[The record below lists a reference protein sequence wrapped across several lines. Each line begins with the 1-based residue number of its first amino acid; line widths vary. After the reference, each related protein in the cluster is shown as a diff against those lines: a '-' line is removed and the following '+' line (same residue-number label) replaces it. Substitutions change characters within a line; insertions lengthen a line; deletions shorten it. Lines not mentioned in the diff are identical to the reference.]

1 MDCLVAGAGHGFFL
15 CQKWKQPLPADFSKS
30 RSSSIALNL
39 HVNKGSHTAAAEA
52 SLNRRLHERS
62 RKLNER
68 DGASITNASDEEQV
82 PPSSHFLA
90 SEDVDFRRRSSNLNK
105 ASEDQVLPPS
115 SKNVD
120 LNSTNLSQNVTA
132 SFEKLTSDNPN
143 DINVTSIS
151 KPTISKP
158 SETEGASIAKLT
170 SSSPK
175 KFGTPFV
182 AKLTNSNPK
191 ENDRVYIEKVTSDD
205 TIGNGRA
212 SIARSCKD
220 PVTLSSQ
227 LLATKKV
234 ELPSNSNDQNERI
247 SATAPPSVSE
257 DDIAPSCG
265 LPAELHSYNPGKSGR
280 MSISASPSFPDHK
293 VSLSHL
299 LASKNVIE
307 FISRFPAW
315 ADAQKESGMPQRQKR
330 AFYSHNDWL
339 QHRSSLRYVRHMLS
353 SFSSRV
359 IVSLIPPVFTFTA
372 GSMVVA
378 TYNTAVNFGFF
389 PTFFPLLHAASLPYE
404 LTAPALALLLV
415 FRTDA
420 SYSRYDEARKTW
432 TSVISTTKDF
442 ARHSAKL
449 IKGLEDVALKSSL
462 LTYIMAFPVSLKC
475 HLIHGSDMR
484 KDLQVLLEDDD
495 LEFVLASRHRPNC
508 IIQLMSQTLG
518 LVQLE
523 NTERVLLEGH
533 ITQYNASVS
542 VCERLIRTP
551 IPLSYTRL
559 TSRFLVLWHM
569 SLPIVLWDS
578 CNWLVVPATF
588 FSAATLFC
596 IEEVGVL
603 IEEPFPMLALD
614 KIIGIAHDN
623 IRELMELQQQADEFL
638 TRKRKLS
645 SDGSAY
651 GAGTKGSS
659 LKSKQ

>member
-1 MDCLVAGAGHGFFL
+1 MDCLAAGSGHGFFL
-15 CQKWKQPLPADFSKS
+15 CQKWKQPLPDFSKS
-30 RSSSIALNL
+30 RSSRIAPNL

-62 RKLNER
+62 RKPNER

-82 PPSSHFLA
+82 PPSSRFLA
-90 SEDVDFRRRSSNLNK
+90 SKDVDFRRRSSNLNK

-120 LNSTNLSQNVTA
+120 LNSTNPSQNGTA
-132 SFEKLTSDNPN
+132 SFEKLTSDKPN
-143 DINVTSIS
+143 DINVTSSS
-151 KPTISKP
+151 KPTISRP

-175 KFGTPFV
+175 KEGTPLV

-191 ENDRVYIEKVTSDD
+191 QNDRGYIEKVTSDD

-212 SIARSCKD
+212 SIERSCKD
-220 PVTLSSQ
+220 QVTPSSQ
-227 LLATKKV
+227 LLAAKKV
-234 ELPSNSNDQNERI
+234 ELPSNSDDQNERI
-247 SATAPPSVSE
+247 PATTPPSVSE
-257 DDIAPSCG
+257 DDIAPSSG
-265 LPAELHSYNPGKSGR
+265 LPAELHSNNPGKSGR
-280 MSISASPSFPDHK
+280 MSISASPSFPDDHK

-299 LASKNVIE
+299 LASKNIIE

-330 AFYSHNDWL
+330 AFYSHTDWL
-339 QHRSSLRYVRHMLS
+339 RHRSSLRYVRHMLS

-359 IVSLIPPVFTFTA
+359 IVSLILPVFTFTA

-378 TYNTAVNFGFF
+378 TYNTAVNFGLF

-449 IKGLEDVALKSSL
+449 IKSPQDVALKSSL

-475 HLIHGSDMR
+475 HLIHRSDMR
-484 KDLQVLLEDDD
+484 KDLQGLLEGDD
-495 LEFVLASRHRPNC
+495 LEFVLASCHQPNC
-508 IIQLMSQTLG
+508 IILLMSQTLG

-588 FSAATLFC
+588 FSAATLFY

-623 IRELMELQQQADEFL
+623 IRELMELQQHADEFL
-638 TRKRKLS
+638 SRKRKLS

-659 LKSKQ
+659 LKSNQ